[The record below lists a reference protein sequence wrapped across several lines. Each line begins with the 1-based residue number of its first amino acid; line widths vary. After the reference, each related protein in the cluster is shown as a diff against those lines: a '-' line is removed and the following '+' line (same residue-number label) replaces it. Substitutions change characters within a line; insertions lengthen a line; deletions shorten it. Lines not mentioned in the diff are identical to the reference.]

1 MYSEHFERVPSYR
14 LPALG
19 NYSVGFSP
27 QNKPA
32 FQARGSDAK
41 PGPPDQPNAI
51 LAASGIQRKVEAT
64 QHFMDQ
70 SGVAQPVPDTPET
83 RKLWLSDF
91 RDQERDI
98 LCTLLDANI
107 VEMTLNGKERAFRLT
122 VIGQLQR

>member
-41 PGPPDQPNAI
+41 PGRPDQPNAI
-51 LAASGIQRKVEAT
+51 LAASGIQRKVVAT
-64 QHFMDQ
+64 QNFMDQ

-83 RKLWLSDF
+83 RELWLSDF
-91 RDQERDI
+91 RDEELRYV
-98 LCTLLDANI
+98 LRMLLEAGF
-107 VEMTLNGKERAFRLT
+107 VEMTLNGKERGFAPRSLEEWN
-122 VIGQLQR
+122 